1 MYADTPPLRLPQSV
15 PQAVM
20 IGAQSGLFYWKKQHK
35 RSYELVCSVCLACC
49 SVRCPFA
56 PAPTPAAFCT
66 DTCCLRQVT
75 LMGLWLVP
83 VVISVYMVWWK
94 FVLVSLFVLY
104 TADRLQIDVFA
115 CKCNQLQITGY
126 TTYALS
132 MQFINNPCVIVRIL
146 PT

>member
-1 MYADTPPLRLPQSV
+1 MYADTPPMRLAQSV

-35 RSYELVCSVCLACC
+35 RSYELVCSACLACC
-49 SVRCPFA
+49 SVCCPFA
-56 PAPTPAAFCT
+56 PASTPAA
-66 DTCCLRQVT
+66 DTCCLHQVT

-94 FVLVSLFVLY
+94 FVLVGLFVLY
-104 TADRLQIDVFA
+104 SANRLQMDVSA

-126 TTYALS
+126 MTYAVSCNSSTFRVSLS
-132 MQFINNPCVIVRIL
+132 ESC
-146 PT
+146 